1 MRTTC
6 EGKRNGEGRWLDS
19 CLLVASL
26 IHPYEKISPLISCSL
41 LLLLKLN
48 PVITL
53 SPIFLVVQV
62 KMHSRAVNGCW
73 FLATQQSAYCRR
85 MIHTL
90 SYPHALSLHDS
101 TSSCPVPLH
110 TRGDWG
116 SSSPPKLPLLED
128 PTLAIQPHL
137 WPTDSEG
144 LEMDRRPR
152 IAIPAEIQG
161 ACGFRLYL
169 LVKQSFHYSKVT
181 RSVLISLP

>member
-6 EGKRNGEGRWLDS
+6 EGKRKREGRWLDS

-41 LLLLKLN
+41 LLFLKVN

-53 SPIFLVVQV
+53 SPVFLVVQV
-62 KMHSRAVNGCW
+62 KMHSGAVNGCW
-73 FLATQQSAYCRR
+73 LLAAQPSTYLCW
-85 MIHTL
+85 MIHTV
-90 SYPHALSLHDS
+90 SHPYALSLHDS

-110 TRGDWG
+110 TRGDWC
-116 SSSPPKLPLLED
+116 SYSLPKLPLLED

-137 WPTDSEG
+137 WLTDLEG
-144 LEMDRRPR
+144 LEMDSRPC
-152 IAIPAEIQG
+152 IAAPAEIQST
-161 ACGFRLYL
+161 CGFRLYL
-169 LVKQSFHYSKVT
+169 LVKRSFHRSRVT